1 MTVQNE
7 TTIKFAICLSYYVL
21 GGMATTNIQR
31 LLKGSTLS
39 VAASKC
45 FCPVCGHQIRLI
57 DQLPIFSYLFC
68 SGRCRS
74 CKTKIPKDTLIL
86 EIIILAGMSLAAF
99 LFEFSPFGVLV
110 SFLYFE
116 IIKIGFILRFGKREN
131 NFVKQYIISILLNI
145 VPFLLIEFMALLK
158 LYI

>member
-1 MTVQNE
+1 MTVQSD
-7 TTIKFAICLSYYVL
+7 TTIRIAICLSYYVL
-21 GGMATTNIQR
+21 GGMATTNILR

-45 FCPVCGHQIRLI
+45 FCPVCGQQIRLI
-57 DQLPIFSYLFC
+57 DQLPIVSYLFC

-74 CKTKIPKDTLIL
+74 CKTKIPKDILIL
-86 EIIILAGMSLAAF
+86 EIIILAGMSIVSF
-99 LFEFSPFGVLV
+99 LFDFSPFGVLA

-116 IIKIGFILRFGKREN
+116 IVKIGFILYFGKREKD
-131 NFVKQYIISILLNI
+131 FARQYILSIILNI
-145 VPFLLIEFMALLK
+145 IPFLLIEFMALLK